1 MYWRI
6 LFRGVYR
13 RLSPLRTS
21 VENVGPLSGTGGRT
35 RKTKRKK
42 DRVEKED
49 NGEDS
54 SLQTEETHFRRLPR
68 TTTLQNDEKKV
79 RRLLVFECCSPG
91 QGSLAMQDKPTVE
104 KSKSS
109 FLSSSPFSPFL
120 LRPQSA
126 VPLPSPPPPLLSPW
140 GLVYQYKQN
149 YPIEKRRE
157 KWGEKVRAKEGRER
171 R

>member
-1 MYWRI
+1 MVFI
-6 LFRGVYR
+6 AA
-13 RLSPLRTS
+13 SPLSEQVWRMW
-21 VENVGPLSGTGGRT
+21 GHYLGRAGGRGKRKE
-35 RKTKRKK
+35 RKTEWKKKIMAKTRVYKRRKRIS
-42 DRVEKED
+42 DDCRA
-49 NGEDS
+49 
-54 SLQTEETHFRRLPR
+54 LRHFK
-68 TTTLQNDEKKV
+68 TTGKKV
-79 RRLLVFECCSPG
+79 RCLLVFECCSPG
-91 QGSLAMQDKPTVE
+91 QRSLAMQEKPTVE

-109 FLSSSPFSPFL
+109 FPSSSPFSPFL

-157 KWGEKVRAKEGRER
+157 KWGGKVRAKEGRER